1 MGTPSYMAPE
11 SILHGM
17 YGKEVDWFACGCVLY
32 MMLMGRAPFGGADPA
47 EIFRNTCHGRL
58 GLGRGGANHWDKL
71 PAECRDLI
79 VGLMQLDHNLRF
91 TGEQVML

>member
-1 MGTPSYMAPE
+1 
-11 SILHGM
+11 M
-17 YGKEVDWFACGCVLY
+17 YFTFAAVLITLDWRRFACGCVLY